1 VTSSRAVR
9 IGIAQISTST
19 QEDTQLVKPT
29 ARFQTVE
36 VTAHGEGLVSHA
48 GVALLVELADQVGL
62 TGALTGALA
71 STRERRSAHDPGRV
85 LRDVAVMLADGGDC
99 VTDLDAYRGQERLF
113 GAKASE
119 TTTHRVL
126 KSIDEALLGRVR
138 AARAEARARVWD
150 AGARPASITLNIDA
164 TLLTAHSEKQLA
176 AGNYKHGYGFHPLN
190 CYLDETGEA
199 LAAILR
205 PGNAGSNT
213 AEDHFTVLG
222 LALQQLPAEDL
233 EREIL
238 ARTDIGGATHAFC
251 ADCREAGIRFSVG
264 YELNDTVRAAI
275 LETPEGAWVQAIDA
289 DGEDR
294 DGAWVAELTDHL
306 DLSAWPEGTRLICR
320 RERPHPGAQFQ
331 IFDEH
336 GYRHTCFLT
345 DQDGDDIAALE
356 LRHRGRARVEDSI
369 RAGKDTGMRNLP
381 HHAFEHNQTWLELS
395 LIAQDLLTWTKLI
408 CLTGQLATAEPK
420 RRRQCLLH
428 AAAKL
433 VRHGRRTHLKLDR
446 DWPWSQALAAA
457 FQRLRTIPALC

>member
-1 VTSSRAVR
+1 M
-9 IGIAQISTST
+9 
-19 QEDTQLVKPT
+19 VKRT
-29 ARFQTVE
+29 AGLRTVE
-36 VTAHGEGLVSHA
+36 VTADGEGLVSHA
-48 GVALLVELADQVGL
+48 GAALLVELADRAGL
-62 TGALTGALA
+62 TAALSEALV

-99 VTDLDAYRGQERLF
+99 VTDNDAYRGQERLF
-113 GAKASE
+113 GARASE
-119 TTTHRVL
+119 TTAHRVL

-150 AGARPASITLNIDA
+150 AGARPDTITLTIDA
-164 TLLTAHSEKQLA
+164 TLLTAHSEKELA

-213 AEDHFTVLG
+213 ASDHFTVLG
-222 LALQQLPAEDL
+222 LALEQLPAEDL
-233 EREIL
+233 HRAIL
-238 ARTDIGGATHAFC
+238 VRTDIGGATHAFT
-251 ADCREAGIRFSVG
+251 ADCRDAGIRFSVG
-264 YELNDTVRAAI
+264 YELTETVRAAI
-275 LETPEGAWVQAIDA
+275 LEVAEAMWVQAIDA
-289 DGEDR
+289 NGENR
-294 DGAWVAELTDHL
+294 DGAWVAELTDRL
-306 DLSAWPEGTRLICR
+306 DLSAWPDGTRLICR

-345 DQDGDDIAALE
+345 DQDGNDIAALE

-369 RAGKDTGMRNLP
+369 RCGKDTGMRNLP
-381 HHAFEHNQTWLELS
+381 HHAFEHNQTWLEVS

-408 CLTGQLATAEPK
+408 CLTGELAQAEPK
-420 RRRQCLLH
+420 RLRQRLLH
-428 AAAKL
+428 TAAKL

-446 DWPWSQALAAA
+446 DWPWSKTLAAA
-457 FQRLRTIPALC
+457 FRRLRARPALC